1 MKKMFAAGLAA
12 AILASAWMS
21 GAVQAEETETAAG
34 QTAQESGLAQDAPV
48 EIPETRP
55 EYTASDYVD
64 IRNEK
69 YKGIRVSLYPPADDS
84 EEAQSAWQEAVDTQI
99 MTQLF
104 SMYPVNSW
112 PEELMNYV
120 AGNLV
125 ETYRQTADMYGMD
138 FSLFLE
144 TYLQTDLESF
154 TRQVETAAKQTLA
167 EEMILKAIAEKENI
181 TVSDEEFEQG
191 CERYA
196 AQYGYDSADALKQA
210 FDEPTIR
217 ISLLMDKTF
226 EFLEGAAD
234 IQLIIE
240 TETETEN
247 GPETE
252 TGM

>member
-1 MKKMFAAGLAA
+1 
-12 AILASAWMS
+12 
-21 GAVQAEETETAAG
+21 
-34 QTAQESGLAQDAPV
+34 
-48 EIPETRP
+48 
-55 EYTASDYVD
+55 
-64 IRNEK
+64 
-69 YKGIRVSLYPPADDS
+69 
-84 EEAQSAWQEAVDTQI
+84 
-99 MTQLF
+99 
-104 SMYPVNSW
+104 
-112 PEELMNYV
+112 MNYV